1 MTQCDLTEPAPGKG
15 LYISSSGGH
24 FAELIYVANRF
35 NATSDSMLITFA
47 SSDTQNVNSN
57 FKIQH
62 IPYIKPRKI
71 WPLVRVLPAILSVL
85 RRNRFDYIA
94 STGASIAIIGYLAA
108 KIRKLPFF
116 YVESIARQSSLSLTA
131 RLLRILGLP
140 AMFVQSDKLLNQSTA
155 YLEHPIKRYRIEE
168 KLIPEKFLRIK
179 VFVALGTIRGYEF
192 ERAIDMV
199 LSILDGSEIVV
210 WQTGS
215 TTKSNL
221 PGEVHVE
228 IEKNSFLH
236 QIDNADIVICHA
248 GIGIIA
254 DCLKFGKVP
263 LVIPRR
269 AIHAEHVD
277 DHQVEIVDLLL
288 NDRLIVNLEIDTSRT
303 LFQDV
308 LRRKVILD

>member
-1 MTQCDLTEPAPGKG
+1 MAQFDLKEPAPGKG

-24 FAELIYVANRF
+24 FAELIYIANRF
-35 NATSDSMLITFA
+35 NATSDSILITFA
-47 SSDTQNVNSN
+47 SSDTQNLNSN

-71 WPLVRVLPAILSVL
+71 WPLVRVFPAILSVL

-94 STGASIAIIGYLAA
+94 STGASIAIVGYLAA
-108 KIRKLPFF
+108 KILRLPFF
-116 YVESIARQSSLSLTA
+116 YVESIARQSTLSLTA
-131 RLLRILGLP
+131 NLLRILGLP
-140 AMFVQSDKLLNQSTA
+140 AMFVQSSKLLNQSSV

-168 KLIPEKFLRIK
+168 KPIPEKLLRAK
-179 VFVALGTIRGYEF
+179 VFVTLGTIRGYEF

-215 TTKSNL
+215 TIKSNL
-221 PGEVHVE
+221 PGEVH
-228 IEKNSFLH
+228 IEMDKDSFLN

-248 GIGIIA
+248 GIGIIT
-254 DCLKFGKVP
+254 DCLKLGKVP

-269 AIHAEHVD
+269 AKHAEVD
-277 DHQVEIVDLLL
+277 MLVSDH
-288 NDRLIVNLEIDTSRT
+288 LIVNLEINTSKT
-303 LFQDV
+303 PFQDV